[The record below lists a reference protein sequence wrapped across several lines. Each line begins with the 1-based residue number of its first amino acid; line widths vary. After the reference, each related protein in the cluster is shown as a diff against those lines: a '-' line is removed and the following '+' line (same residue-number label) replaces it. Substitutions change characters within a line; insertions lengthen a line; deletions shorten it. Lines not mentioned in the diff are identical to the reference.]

1 VVTAHAASTD
11 IVTASVDAL
20 ITAINI
26 LLDKKKL
33 WNMQ

>member
-1 VVTAHAASTD
+1 
-11 IVTASVDAL
+11 VTASVDAL
-20 ITAINI
+20 VTAINI